1 MSKQLGGAGGGDN
14 VNLLLHKT
22 RLANASET
30 GLGNRVRPKR
40 LIKLWRFIMPT
51 SSLGYRTW

>member
-1 MSKQLGGAGGGDN
+1 MSKQLGGAGGGDK
-14 VNLLLHKT
+14 VNLLLNKT

-40 LIKLWRFIMPT
+40 LKLWRFIMPT